1 VNASSPGRGLADVL
15 EELNVPRQRLL
26 YVQASADWIQR
37 AGLDVSDVLPTLIA
51 WSGSGGTLVMPSYPF
66 HTTHQEYLE
75 SRPVFDVLRTPS
87 MIGLLPEIFRRSK
100 GAVRSL
106 DPDFCVS
113 ALGLEAEDI
122 VGTAPAAPDPFGPDS
137 SYQRMLGRGATLVGL
152 GVSLNTSSF
161 IHLIDSRAEA
171 GYPSPA
177 YGDQLF
183 STTVIDASG
192 CSHDV
197 RRKLLRP
204 RFQQLTC
211 PSAIVAE
218 MRPADPVFLSTEIN
232 GARFFKWDLD
242 QWSSWCLDH
251 AREQAAVGAWPC
263 WLGRLSG
270 REE

>member
-1 VNASSPGRGLADVL
+1 VL

-75 SRPVFDVLRTPS
+75 SRPVFDVLRTP
-87 MIGLLPEIFRRSK
+87 
-100 GAVRSL
+100 
-106 DPDFCVS
+106 S

-218 MRPADPVFLSTEIN
+218 MKPADPVFLSTEIN